1 MNVCACEAS
10 LEEAHE
16 RRDID
21 HLLYEASNRS
31 SISITRSIVSD
42 IRSTRVGRSRD
53 GPRCGRDL
61 YQDHQQP
68 ERIRSDWYEK
78 QARKNASEAWDN
90 DVRARAIERMRAI
103 QCLAM
108 TSSSWQQLCS
118 ILSNVIEADHH
129 AKVRTTAITG
139 SSIRRT
145 LAPPDIPANEPDSK
159 KYSALANVLVQCEYS
174 GQRLQVEQR
183 MAPLSALV
191 TAANRDPTSSVRL
204 EALKM
209 LIALELPTSQ
219 VFGTIASKCLDKG
232 TC

>member
-68 ERIRSDWYEK
+68 ERIRSNWYEK

-139 SSIRRT
+139 SSSLTRRST
-145 LAPPDIPANEPDSK
+145 QLSQTYWYNASIPDSVCK
-159 KYSALANVLVQCEYS
+159 SNSEWRRYRRS
-174 GQRLQVEQR
+174 
-183 MAPLSALV
+183 
-191 TAANRDPTSSVRL
+191 
-204 EALKM
+204 
-209 LIALELPTSQ
+209 
-219 VFGTIASKCLDKG
+219 
-232 TC
+232 